1 MFIPPKCNPYGNLH
15 DMYHRT
21 TTNNIKIY
29 TELQKMLNN
38 ERNLDEKRTKLE
50 ASYLL
55 VSTIP
60 PGYSNQNIIDLI
72 GEFYH
77 TLKKKYANP

>member
-1 MFIPPKCNPYGNLH
+1 
-15 DMYHRT
+15 MYHRA

-55 VSTIP
+55 VSDYST
-60 PGYSNQNIIDLI
+60 GYSNQNIIDLI
-72 GEFYH
+72 GELLH
-77 TLKKKYANP
+77 IKKKYANQQTLPKT